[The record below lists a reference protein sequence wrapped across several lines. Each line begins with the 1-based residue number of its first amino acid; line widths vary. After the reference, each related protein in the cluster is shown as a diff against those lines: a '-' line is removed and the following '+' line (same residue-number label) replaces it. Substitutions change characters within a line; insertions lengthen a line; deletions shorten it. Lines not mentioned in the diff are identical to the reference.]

1 MKEYRARLAILGAEL
16 NEKNDMIA
24 AIEQEKTAFEEL
36 SARAMS
42 MGMSISDQ
50 CTEIDRLNE
59 RYKQALL
66 EKI

>member
-24 AIEQEKTAFEEL
+24 TIEKEKVAFEEL

-42 MGMSISDQ
+42 MGMSIS
-50 CTEIDRLNE
+50 E
-59 RYKQALL
+59 
-66 EKI
+66 